1 MKRGSWKRVEG
12 KVAARF
18 GTERTPL
25 SGGNSKIT
33 RSDTLSKDKYIEVK
47 SRKTWAIFTLFRDTA
62 EKAKKEK
69 KTPMLVLHE
78 TGKHLYLK
86 VEKLD
91 IKPISEVRDGY

>member
-47 SRKTWAIFTLFRDTA
+47 CRKTWAVFTLFRDTA
-62 EKAKKEK
+62 KKAKKEK
-69 KTPMLVLHE
+69 KMPMLVLHE
-78 TGKHLYLK
+78 TGTHLYLK
-86 VEKLD
+86 VEKMD
-91 IKPISEVRDGY
+91 IKRLPEVKDE